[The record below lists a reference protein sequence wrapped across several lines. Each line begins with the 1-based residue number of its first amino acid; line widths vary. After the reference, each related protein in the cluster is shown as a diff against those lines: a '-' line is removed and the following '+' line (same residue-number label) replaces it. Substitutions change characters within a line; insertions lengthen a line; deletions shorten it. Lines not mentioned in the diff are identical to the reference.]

1 MSKLFYILLAS
12 FCLSCEDPPV
22 GPQMKNSK
30 DMGSID
36 EWHKVMAFHDD
47 VNGNTCYI
55 VMPRYDSQSYS
66 IACVKD
72 EVAPSR

>member
-1 MSKLFYILLAS
+1 MSKLFYILLAM
-12 FCLSCEDPPV
+12 FCLSCEDPAAEPR
-22 GPQMKNSK
+22 MKNSK

-36 EWHKVMAFHDD
+36 DYHKVMAFHDD

-55 VMPRYDSQSYS
+55 VMPHYDSQSYS

-72 EVAPSR
+72 EVATPR